1 MRGEEAGRQQVFPG
15 ARVNAFEYV
24 MVLVSIVIGLA
35 ITHIL
40 NALAAGVHRLRGH
53 GEPLRLEAVYLL
65 WVGTVLV
72 WLVSFWWWE
81 FKFQEMETAW
91 SFGLYL
97 FIISYAVALFLL
109 AAVLV
114 PSRLVGVDDS
124 YAYFMDGR
132 RWFFVGLILV
142 VGLDTVDSFL
152 KGTDWGLRPIF
163 LLQSGVYVAAATV
176 GMLSTRRSVQL
187 AGAAIAFSAQVVYMF
202 REVGVLGSW

>member
-1 MRGEEAGRQQVFPG
+1 MD
-15 ARVNAFEYV
+15 AFEYV

-35 ITHIL
+35 ITHVL
-40 NALAAGVHRLRGH
+40 NALASAVHRLRGH

-65 WVGTVLV
+65 WVGTILV
-72 WLVSFWWWE
+72 WLVSFWWFE
-81 FKFQEMETAW
+81 FKFQEIEPTW

-97 FIISYAVALFLL
+97 FVITYAVALFLV

-114 PSRLVGVDDS
+114 PSRLAGVEDS
-124 YAYFMDGR
+124 YAYFMDVR
-132 RWFFVGLILV
+132 RWFFWGLILL

-163 LLQSGVYVAAATV
+163 LFQSGVYLAAAV
-176 GMLSTRRSVQL
+176 AGMLSNRRSVQL
-187 AGAAIAFSAQVVYMF
+187 AGGIAALGLQFVYMF

>member
-1 MRGEEAGRQQVFPG
+1 MG
-15 ARVNAFEYV
+15 AFEYV

-35 ITHIL
+35 ITHLL

-65 WVGTVLV
+65 WVGFLLI

-81 FKFQEMETAW
+81 FKFQEIESEW

-97 FIISYAVALFLL
+97 FVISYAVSLFLL

-114 PSRLVGVDDS
+114 PSRLVGVSDS
-124 YAYFMDGR
+124 YTYFMDGR
-132 RWFFVGLILV
+132 KWFFWGLIFL

-152 KGTDWGLRPIF
+152 KSTEWGLRPF
-163 LLQSGVYVAAATV
+163 YLFQSGVMLAAAV
-176 GMLSTRRSVQL
+176 AGLLSTRRSVQL
-187 AGAAIAFSAQVVYMF
+187 LGAAAAFAVQMVYMF
-202 REVGVLGSW
+202 REVGVLGTW